1 VKHSCGQ
8 GGGSA
13 TKPILFY
20 FLKNFNLL
28 LQSMP
33 FILNEHKQNVL
44 HLVQNITSY
53 LNSWQ

>member
-1 VKHSCGQ
+1 
-8 GGGSA
+8 
-13 TKPILFY
+13 
-20 FLKNFNLL
+20 